1 MSAERISSCV
11 ECGEPIEPMLH
22 RLGSMRCISCRTS
35 SVDGSH
41 GTDGTNGSRR
51 AHSHRVRIGDASLLD
66 QLETALRLA
75 DFLVENETR
84 TTLLVVVPH
93 VYDADQARREVRTQ
107 LALWRAHNGARAELV
122 D

>member
-1 MSAERISSCV
+1 MSVERVSRCV
-11 ECGEPIEPMLH
+11 SCGETIEPMLE
-22 RLGSMRCISCRTS
+22 RLGSMRCVSCRTS
-35 SVDGSH
+35 SVN
-41 GTDGTNGSRR
+41 GTNGHRR
-51 AHSHRVRIGDASLLD
+51 VYAQRVRIGDASLLG

-84 TTLLVVVPH
+84 TTLLVVVPN
-93 VYDADQARREVRTQ
+93 VDDAAQARREVRTQ

>member
-1 MSAERISSCV
+1 MSVERVSSCV
-11 ECGEPIEPMLH
+11 ACGDPIEPVLE
-22 RLGSMRCISCRTS
+22 RLGSMRCVSCRTS
-35 SVDGSH
+35 SVNGS
-41 GTDGTNGSRR
+41 NGSRR
-51 AHSHRVRIGDASLLD
+51 AHPHRVRIGDANLLG

-84 TTLLVVVPH
+84 TTLLVAVPH
-93 VYDADQARREVRTQ
+93 VQDAEQARREVRTQ

>member
-1 MSAERISSCV
+1 MARQITTCV
-11 ECGEPIEPMLH
+11 SCGEPIEPMLD
-22 RLGSMRCISCRTS
+22 RLGSMRCANCRTPG
-35 SVDGSH
+35 V
-41 GTDGTNGSRR
+41 DGTNGSRR
-51 AHSHRVRIGDASLLD
+51 AYPQRVRIGDETLIG

-75 DFLVENETR
+75 DFLVESETR

-93 VYDADQARREVRTQ
+93 VHDAEQARREVRTQ

>member
-1 MSAERISSCV
+1 MSAERISRCVSCGDV
-11 ECGEPIEPMLH
+11 IEPMLD
-22 RLGSMRCISCRTS
+22 RLGSMRCVSCRTS
-35 SVDGSH
+35 SVN
-41 GTDGTNGSRR
+41 GTNGHRR
-51 AHSHRVRIGDASLLD
+51 AFAQRVRIGDASLLG

-93 VYDADQARREVRTQ
+93 VDDADQARREVRAQ

>member
-1 MSAERISSCV
+1 MNVERTSSCV
-11 ECGEPIEPMLH
+11 ECGEPIEPLLEQ
-22 RLGSMRCISCRTS
+22 LGSMRCVSCRTS
-35 SVDGSH
+35 SVN
-41 GTDGTNGSRR
+41 GTNGHRR
-51 AHSHRVRIGDASLLD
+51 AYAQRVRIGDASLLS

-93 VYDADQARREVRTQ
+93 VDDADQARRELRTQ